1 MSGPVNRPVTPTRVI
16 GGRYVV
22 LGELGRGGMGIV
34 WRAEDRVIGRQVA
47 VKELHLADGLSP
59 EDRHNFR
66 ERLLREAR
74 TAGRLSDPGIVT
86 VYDVVT
92 DNGVDHIVME
102 LIEAQTLSEVIT
114 LNGPL
119 DERAVTSI
127 AQQLLS
133 ALGAAHRAGVAHRDV
148 KPGNV
153 MLMPDGRVKLTDF
166 GIAQATD
173 DTRLTSTGLLVG
185 SPGYLAPEQLDG
197 ADASPASDLWALGA
211 TLYFAV
217 DGRGP
222 FNRDTTAATIAAVL
236 QAEIPPT
243 RARGPLG
250 SVIAGLLQRNP
261 AVRLTGAQ
269 AAAILGSPA
278 TAPMRA
284 GPGSGY
290 GSTSPLEP
298 AAAPRPHR
306 SRWPWLVVALVVG
319 LLAGAGGAYALVR
332 GLAAPTYPALSY
344 GAGGDVPVFDVS
356 ANYCYEVTPSPG
368 HSVDG
373 SSRSCQETHEIEI
386 ISTLD
391 TYGSSYQVAYPGK
404 EALSAYGQGGC
415 AMYFDT
421 IVAGDDKDKLTISV
435 LVPSQQAFEEN
446 TASPGSSSPTYQS
459 RTIYC
464 VLHAADGSQ
473 LTGSRVVKQPGS

>member
-1 MSGPVNRPVTPTRVI
+1 
-16 GGRYVV
+16 
-22 LGELGRGGMGIV
+22 
-34 WRAEDRVIGRQVA
+34 
-47 VKELHLADGLSP
+47 
-59 EDRHNFR
+59 
-66 ERLLREAR
+66 
-74 TAGRLSDPGIVT
+74 
-86 VYDVVT
+86 
-92 DNGVDHIVME
+92 
-102 LIEAQTLSEVIT
+102 
-114 LNGPL
+114 
-119 DERAVTSI
+119 
-127 AQQLLS
+127 
-133 ALGAAHRAGVAHRDV
+133 
-148 KPGNV
+148 
-153 MLMPDGRVKLTDF
+153 
-166 GIAQATD
+166 
-173 DTRLTSTGLLVG
+173 
-185 SPGYLAPEQLDG
+185 
-197 ADASPASDLWALGA
+197 
-211 TLYFAV
+211 
-217 DGRGP
+217 
-222 FNRDTTAATIAAVL
+222 
-236 QAEIPPT
+236 
-243 RARGPLG
+243 
-250 SVIAGLLQRNP
+250 
-261 AVRLTGAQ
+261 
-269 AAAILGSPA
+269 
-278 TAPMRA
+278 
-284 GPGSGY
+284 
-290 GSTSPLEP
+290 
-298 AAAPRPHR
+298 
-306 SRWPWLVVALVVG
+306 VALVVG

>member
-1 MSGPVNRPVTPTRVI
+1 MSHPMSGPVNRPVTPTRVI

-74 TAGRLSDPGIVT
+74 TAGRLSAPGIVT
-86 VYDVVT
+86 VYDVAP

-102 LIEAQTLSEVIT
+102 LTEAQTLSEVIT

-197 ADASPASDLWALGA
+197 ADAAPASDLWALGA

-284 GPGSGY
+284 GPGPGRGH

-298 AAAPRPHR
+298 AAAPAARR

-319 LLAGAGGAYALVR
+319 LLAGAGGAYAL
-332 GLAAPTYPALSY
+332 
-344 GAGGDVPVFDVS
+344 
-356 ANYCYEVTPSPG
+356 
-368 HSVDG
+368 
-373 SSRSCQETHEIEI
+373 
-386 ISTLD
+386 
-391 TYGSSYQVAYPGK
+391 
-404 EALSAYGQGGC
+404 
-415 AMYFDT
+415 
-421 IVAGDDKDKLTISV
+421 
-435 LVPSQQAFEEN
+435 
-446 TASPGSSSPTYQS
+446 
-459 RTIYC
+459 
-464 VLHAADGSQ
+464 
-473 LTGSRVVKQPGS
+473 